1 MNNENA
7 IETPIVQKKMIKL
20 LLSSIDAKPN
30 TTFYLI
36 DYLIYFVNIIFYPL
50 KKSESIS
57 SIRFELDPFSK
68 KIYWI
73 FVIFCLAYIIY
84 YFYSYIFV
92 QFTVVFFKILFSFLT
107 FIMNSLK
114 LFFGY
119 KKDITLSSKS
129 VLTLEQEYYI
139 CYSVYYWIL
148 MFVFILLITKING
161 NYLKYNV
168 QFVIPSDL

>member
-7 IETPIVQKKMIKL
+7 TDTPTVPKKMIKL
-20 LLSSIDAKPN
+20 LLSSIDAKPA
-30 TTFYLI
+30 TSFYLL
-36 DYLIYFVNIIFYPL
+36 DYLIYFVNIIFYPF

-68 KIYWI
+68 KMYWI
-73 FVIFCLAYIIY
+73 FLIFCLAYIIY

-92 QFTVVFFKILFSFLT
+92 QFTVVFFKILFSFLVSILN
-107 FIMNSLK
+107 FLK
-114 LFFGY
+114 MFFGY
-119 KKDITLSSKS
+119 KKDITLSPKS

-139 CYSVYYWIL
+139 CCSVYYWIL
-148 MFVFILLITKING
+148 MFVFILLITKINS

-168 QFVIPSDL
+168 HFIIPQDL